1 LIKKL
6 RDSNKEKQLGL
17 NDGEFKLLS
26 KTILTIQQ
34 TSHYHS
40 STFDQQEFLV
50 LLKLIQW
57 PAQDRF
63 PALDIARLAALHPVA
78 SSHYADAFSN
88 GQEDSIMDILLSYLM
103 DDSLPATN
111 SQMIWRFLVNMFKW
125 NSAAK
130 KTVISSFEQVID
142 LAAPFLNHENKQVR
156 LAIATILLNY
166 SVYYTTANDL
176 SKKAVVVPLL
186 IKMLSVKE
194 DVDVTY
200 RVLVGLGTLAFK
212 ELTLQNVIKTN
223 QQVMETL
230 AQIQEEKLV
239 PVVKELVELLNE

>member
-1 LIKKL
+1 L

-50 LLKLIQW
+50 LLKRIQW

-63 PALDIARLAALHPVA
+63 PALDIVRLAALHPVA
-78 SSHYADAFSN
+78 SSHYADAFSS
-88 GQEDSIMDILLSYLM
+88 GREDSVMDILLSYLM
-103 DDSLPATN
+103 DDSLPSSN
-111 SQMIWRFLVNMFKW
+111 LLMIWRFLANMFKW
-125 NSAAK
+125 NSDAK
-130 KTVISSFEQVID
+130 QTVIPSFDQIID

-156 LAIATILLNY
+156 SAVATVLLNY
-166 SVYYTTANDL
+166 SVYYTTAKDL
-176 SKKAVVVPLL
+176 SKKAAVVPLL
-186 IKMLSVKE
+186 KKMLSAKE
-194 DVDVTY
+194 DVDVTK

-212 ELTLQNVIKTN
+212 EPSLQNVIKTN
-223 QQVMETL
+223 HQVMETL
-230 AQIQEEKLV
+230 AQINDGNLV
-239 PVVKELVELLNE
+239 SVVKELVELLNE